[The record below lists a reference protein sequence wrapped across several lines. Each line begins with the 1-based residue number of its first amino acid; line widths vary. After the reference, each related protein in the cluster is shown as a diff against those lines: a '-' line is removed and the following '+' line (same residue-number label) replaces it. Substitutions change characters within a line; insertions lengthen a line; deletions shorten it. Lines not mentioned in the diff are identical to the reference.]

1 MITALASFFYNI
13 RGHISQ
19 MHQLVKI
26 PAMLREIANEMC
38 IRDSSYSVYRS
49 APDYWKANAS
59 KPWLA
64 ADYI

>member
-26 PAMLREIANEMC
+26 PAMLREIAN
-38 IRDSSYSVYRS
+38 
-49 APDYWKANAS
+49 ANAGRNS
-59 KPWLA
+59 NA
-64 ADYI
+64 IIGSMQDTA